1 MMNFAVRGALLSGLV
16 LMVTACTETRYVG
29 VPMPDYAVVTPAMTP
44 VLQACADHA
53 ANAQKAAFGDSFK
66 ALQLDTDNL
75 VVAKASGNVG
85 KQPVGAIFD
94 GEGQWYGRPT
104 GTMGEWRRV
113 KFHCMVSPVGNV
125 VYSFV
130 RGE

>member
-1 MMNFAVRGALLSGLV
+1 MPVFQKISLAVAVATAL
-16 LMVTACTETRYVG
+16 TACTETRYVA
-29 VPMPDYAVVTPAMTP
+29 VPMPDYAVVTPQLTP

-53 ANAQKAAFGDSFK
+53 AKGQRDSFGESFK
-66 ALQLDTDNL
+66 ALQLDADNL
-75 VVAKASGNVG
+75 VVTKTAGKVG
-85 KQPVGAIFD
+85 RQEVGAIFD
-94 GEGQWYGRPT
+94 GQGQWFGRPA